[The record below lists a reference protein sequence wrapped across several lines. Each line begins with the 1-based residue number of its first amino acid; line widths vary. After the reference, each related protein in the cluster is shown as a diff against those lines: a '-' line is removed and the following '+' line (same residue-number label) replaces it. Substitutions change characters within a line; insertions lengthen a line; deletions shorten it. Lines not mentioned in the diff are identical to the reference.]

1 LMKIKKLEWDSTFFN
16 LNIGELSLLESTN
29 LNIDS
34 IKPFCLNFDL
44 VYVFSSGS
52 FLNPVFFE
60 SQKIELELV
69 LSKKD
74 SNIKKNEN
82 IYSCQ
87 ELSNDLIKLSYECG
101 KHSRFKLDS
110 KFSTSDFE
118 NLYKVWIEK
127 SIEREI
133 CDEVFVYKIE
143 DQIVGFVT
151 IKIKD
156 LEAEIGLIAVD
167 LKYQGIGIGQGLI
180 DSTINYS
187 LRKGIK
193 KIVVSTQGNN
203 LQAIAF
209 YTRKDFKITKTKI
222 ITHLWA

>member
-1 LMKIKKLEWDSTFFN
+1 MKIKKLEWDSTFFN
-16 LNIGELSLLESTN
+16 LNIGELSLQESTN

-44 VYVFSSGS
+44 VYVFSSDS

-60 SQKIELELV
+60 SQKIELELI
-69 LSKKD
+69 LLKKD
-74 SNIKKNEN
+74 SVLKKNEN

-87 ELSNDLIKLSYECG
+87 ELSNDLIKLSYESG

-110 KFSTSDFE
+110 KFSTSNFE

-167 LKYQGIGIGQGLI
+167 PKYQGIGIGQGLI

-209 YTRKDFKITKTKI
+209 YTKKDFKITKTKI
-222 ITHLWA
+222 ITHLWT

>member
-1 LMKIKKLEWDSTFFN
+1 MKIKKLEWDSTFFN
-16 LNIGELSLLESTN
+16 LNIGKLSLPESTN

-44 VYVFSSGS
+44 VYVFTSDS
-52 FLNPVFFE
+52 FLTLDFYE
-60 SQKIELELV
+60 SQRIELELV
-69 LSKKD
+69 TSIREGDLK
-74 SNIKKNEN
+74 INEN

-101 KHSRFKLDS
+101 KYSRFKLDS
-110 KFSTSDFE
+110 KFSASVFE

-127 SIEREI
+127 SIKREI

-143 DQIVGFVT
+143 GKIVGFIT

-180 DSTINYS
+180 DSTIIYA
-187 LRKGIK
+187 LTKGIK

-203 LQAIAF
+203 PQAIDF
-209 YTRKDFKITKTKI
+209 YTKKDFKIANTKI
-222 ITHLWA
+222 ITHLWM

>member
-1 LMKIKKLEWDSTFFN
+1 MKIKKLEWDSTFFN
-16 LNIGELSLLESTN
+16 LNIGELSLHESTN

-34 IKPFCLNFDL
+34 IIPFCLNFDL

-69 LSKKD
+69 LLKKD
-74 SNIKKNEN
+74 SKLKKNEN
-82 IYSCQ
+82 IYPCQ
-87 ELSNDLIKLSYECG
+87 ELSDDLIKLSYECG

-180 DSTINYS
+180 DSTINYAINN
-187 LRKGIK
+187 GIK

-209 YTRKDFKITKTKI
+209 YTKKDFKITKTKI
-222 ITHLWA
+222 ITHLWT

>member
-1 LMKIKKLEWDSTFFN
+1 MKIKKLEWDSTFFN
-16 LNIGELSLLESTN
+16 INIGELNLHETTN
-29 LNIDS
+29 LNMEA

-44 VYVFSSGS
+44 VYVISSDS
-52 FLNPVFFE
+52 FLNPDFFE
-60 SQKIELELV
+60 SQKIQLELV
-69 LSKKD
+69 IIKKD
-74 SNIKKNEN
+74 SALNINEN

-110 KFSTSDFE
+110 KFSISVFE

-127 SIEREI
+127 SILREI
-133 CDEVFVYKIE
+133 CDEVFAYKIG
-143 DQIVGFVT
+143 DKIVGFVT

-209 YTRKDFKITKTKI
+209 YTKKDFKITKTKI
-222 ITHLWA
+222 ITHLWT